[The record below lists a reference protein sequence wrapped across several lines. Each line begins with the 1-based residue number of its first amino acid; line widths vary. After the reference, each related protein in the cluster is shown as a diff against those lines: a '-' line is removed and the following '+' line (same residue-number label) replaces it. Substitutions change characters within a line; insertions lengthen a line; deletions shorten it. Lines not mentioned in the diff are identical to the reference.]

1 MVTTRVF
8 VGSLVGSAVVSAAI
22 SGAATYYFTN
32 MRIRTKY
39 VELSR
44 AEIAEARKFYAKR
57 YKTHEFS
64 DPNVVAK
71 KYETEIE
78 RLGYASPATSSQKV
92 TEVLDVD
99 ETEEES
105 EESDEDPDED
115 EPYIIGFS
123 EFLTNDLDHE
133 QVSLTYFEEDDVLV
147 DATDQPVPDIDAL
160 VGIKN
165 LRFGHKSKDNNIVYI
180 RNRYLSI
187 DFEVARNKGNFAKDV
202 LGFIEHS
209 ERRGAPRKFRREY
222 E

>member
-32 MRIRTKY
+32 MRIRAKY

-44 AEIAEARKFYAKR
+44 SEIAEARKFYARR

-78 RLGYASPATSSQKV
+78 RLGYASPAMSSQKV
-92 TEVLDVD
+92 VEVVEAD
-99 ETEEES
+99 EPEEEP
-105 EESDEDPDED
+105 EDSDEDD
-115 EPYIIGFS
+115 PYIISFTD
-123 EFLTNDLDHE
+123 FLTNELDYE
-133 QVSLTYFEEDDVLV
+133 QVSLTYFEDDDVLI
-147 DATDQPVPDIDAL
+147 DAKDQPVADIDAL
-160 VGIKN
+160 IGVKN

-180 RNRYLSI
+180 RNNYLSL
-187 DFEVARNKGNFAKDV
+187 DFEVSRNKGNFAKDV

-209 ERRGAPRKFRREY
+209 ERRGAPRKFRRDY